1 MKSSTSLLNKKKQ
14 LLHILQQLLQGE
26 SKMTSFNE
34 NFTEDLLE
42 EAAIEILQNLG
53 YHYAF
58 GPDISLGGDAQE
70 RKDYREVIL
79 ESRVK
84 DALFKINRDLPVE
97 ALEDAYRQII
107 TFNSPMLEENNRHF
121 HKLLVE
127 GIEVSFK
134 EKGHIR
140 TKRAFMVDFN
150 QDQMKN
156 NDFLVVN
163 QFTVTENEE
172 RRPDLIIF
180 INGIPLILIEL
191 KSASDENV
199 GIESAYNQI
208 QTYKKDIPSLFNYN
222 AFCILSDG
230 INAKAGTITSNE
242 ERFMNWRTVDG
253 IDIEPLSKPQYEVLF
268 NGMLSKERLLDLIEN
283 FILFQESKEEDKDR
297 NGLKL
302 GDKKSIIKIQAA
314 YHQYFAV
321 KKAIEKTKEATKEDG
336 DRKIGVI
343 WHTQGSGKS
352 YSMVFYT
359 AGLVRELNNPTILV
373 ITDRNDLDDQLFST
387 FAKSQDM
394 LRQTPKQADVRKLTD
409 SQKSHQGGSNS
420 AQINGLYDLLNDR
433 ESGGIIFTTIQKFKP
448 EDGEMPMLTDRK
460 NVIIIADEAHRS
472 QYGLEAKTNI
482 KTGEVKYGYA
492 KYLRD
497 ALPNASFIG
506 FTGTPIDLEDRSTT
520 AVFGHCIDTYD
531 MTRAV
536 EDDATVR
543 IYYENRIIKLDADHE
558 ELIKIDDEFEEI
570 TEGQEDNER
579 NKNKTK
585 WSRLEAVIGSP
596 NRIKKLAEDIIN
608 HYEEKSKTIDGKA
621 MVVCMSRRI
630 CADLYD
636 AIVAIRPHWH
646 SEDINQGKVKVVMT
660 GSAAD
665 NEKIQQ
671 HVGGKQRRD
680 TLAKRMKD
688 NSDELKIV
696 LVRDMWLT
704 GFDVP
709 SMHTM
714 YIDKPMKGHNL
725 MQAIARV
732 NRVFKEKSGGVVVDY
747 LGILESLKSAL
758 NQYTNS
764 DRQNT
769 GIDTNVAIA
778 IMLEKLEILK
788 DMMHGF
794 DYSKYMGKSQVERIR
809 AIVGGMDFVLGK
821 PEKDQKEFKKTAIE
835 LAKSHSLCAASDT
848 GKEKALEVSYF
859 KAVKASLAKLKE
871 KEKVALS
878 KREVEAR
885 LHQMLERS
893 IISEDVI
900 DVFEVMG
907 IKRPEVSILSEDFL
921 QEVRQMKQKNLA
933 VEMLKKLLEG
943 NIKAMERRN
952 LVKSEKF
959 SEKLMKALN
968 KYKNQAITNAEV
980 IEELIRMAHEIKK
993 MKEQEANLGMNEDE
1007 IAFYD
1012 ALTADEIVREFM
1024 EDEILKKIAHEL
1036 TLAIR
1041 NNITIDWSIRKS
1053 AQATMRKIIK
1063 RLLRKYDY
1071 PPKQALQALKVV
1083 MRQAEKMCGNVYE
1096 EETLYDLVAEE
1107 EGEY

>member
-1 MKSSTSLLNKKKQ
+1 MSL
-14 LLHILQQLLQGE
+14 
-26 SKMTSFNE
+26 TE

-42 EAAIEILQNLG
+42 EAAIEILQGLG
-53 YHYAF
+53 YEYAF
-58 GPDISLGGDAQE
+58 GPDISHGGDYEE

-79 ESRVK
+79 ENRVK
-84 DALFKINRDLPVE
+84 DALFKINRDLPAE
-97 ALEDAYRQII
+97 ALEEAYRQVI
-107 TFNSPMLEENNRHF
+107 TFNSPMLEENNRRF

-134 EKGHIR
+134 DKGHIR
-140 TKRAFMVDFN
+140 TKRAYLADFN
-150 QDQMKN
+150 NVQN
-156 NDFLVVN
+156 NEFLVVN
-163 QFTVTENEE
+163 QFTIVENEE

-180 INGIPLILIEL
+180 VNGIPLVLIEL

-208 QTYKKDIPSLFNYN
+208 QTYKKDIPTLFNYN

-253 IDIEPLSKPQYEVLF
+253 VDIEPLSKPQYEVLF
-268 NGMLSKERLLDLIEN
+268 TGMLAKERVLDIIEN
-283 FILFQESKEEDKDR
+283 FILFQESKEDDKDI
-297 NGLKL
+297 NGKKL
-302 GDKKSIIKIQAA
+302 GDKKSIIKILSA

-321 KKAIEKTKEATKEDG
+321 KKAVEKTKEAISEEG

-352 YSMVFYT
+352 FSMVFYT

-409 SQKSHQGGSNS
+409 NQKLMQAGSNS
-420 AQINGLYDLLNDR
+420 VEVNGLYDLLNDR

-448 EDGEMPMLTDRK
+448 ENGEMPVLTDRK

-472 QYGLEAKTNI
+472 QYGLEAKTDL

-506 FTGTPIDLEDRSTT
+506 FTGTPIDLEDKSTT

-536 EDDATVR
+536 EDEATVR
-543 IYYENRIIKLDADHE
+543 IYYENRIIKLEADND

-570 TEGQEDNER
+570 TEGQEELEKD
-579 NKNKTK
+579 KNKAV
-585 WSRLEAVIGSP
+585 WSRFEAVVGSP
-596 NRIKKLAEDIIN
+596 NRVRKLAEDIVN

-636 AIVAIRPHWH
+636 EIIKIRPDWH
-646 SEDINQGKVKVVMT
+646 SDDVNQGKIKVVMT

-665 NEKIQQ
+665 NERLQQ

-688 NSDELKIV
+688 NSDDLKIV

-747 LGILESLKSAL
+747 IGILESLKNAL
-758 NQYTNS
+758 NQYTSN
-764 DRQNT
+764 DRDNT

-794 DYSKYMGKSQVERIR
+794 DYSKYMGTSQVERIR

-821 PEKDQKEFKKTAIE
+821 PEQDQKEFKKTAIE
-835 LAKSHSLCAASDT
+835 LAKAHSLCAASDI
-848 GKEKALEVSYF
+848 GKSKALEVSYF

-871 KEKVALS
+871 KEQVALS
-878 KREVEAR
+878 KREIEAR

-893 IISEDVI
+893 IISEEVI
-900 DVFEVMG
+900 DVFEAMG
-907 IKRPEVSILSEDFL
+907 IKRPEVSILSEEFL
-921 QEVRQMKQKNLA
+921 NEVRDMKQKNLA

-943 NIKAMERRN
+943 NIKAMEKRN

-959 SEKLMKALN
+959 SEKLKKALN
-968 KYKNQAITNAEV
+968 KYRNQAITNAEV
-980 IEELIRMAHEIKK
+980 IEELIKMAHEIKK
-993 MKEQEANLGMNEDE
+993 MKEDEANLGLSDDE

-1024 EDEILKKIAHEL
+1024 EDETLKQIAHEL
-1036 TLAIR
+1036 TVAIR
-1041 NNITIDWSIRKS
+1041 KNITIDWNVRKS
-1053 AQATMRKIIK
+1053 AQAMMRKTIR
-1063 RLLRKYDY
+1063 RLLKKYDY
-1071 PPKQALQALKVV
+1071 PPDHAVKAMQVV
-1083 MRQAEKMCGNVYE
+1083 MRQAEKMCGYVYE
-1096 EETLYDLVAEE
+1096 EEVWYGRVAEDE
-1107 EGEY
+1107 SEFNVD